1 MLFIFQ
7 LVCFALIVLSFV
19 LVVGISV
26 SFALPEDWS
35 QNKGLIIYGTG
46 VWFILIAT
54 IGILNSF
61 VV

>member
-35 QNKGLIIYGTG
+35 QNKKLIIYGTG